1 MCIAHCYVMFAE
13 LLDDI
18 LIDETPLR
26 HDLKVFEY
34 RGEKIIPF
42 LTFTQNLDFVQQDI
56 ENLVFEKF
64 KYL

>member
-42 LTFTQNLDFVQQDI
+42 LTFTQNLDFVQQ
-56 ENLVFEKF
+56 ENLVFDVSHN
-64 KYL
+64 

>member
-42 LTFTQNLDFVQQDI
+42 LTFTQNLDFVQQ